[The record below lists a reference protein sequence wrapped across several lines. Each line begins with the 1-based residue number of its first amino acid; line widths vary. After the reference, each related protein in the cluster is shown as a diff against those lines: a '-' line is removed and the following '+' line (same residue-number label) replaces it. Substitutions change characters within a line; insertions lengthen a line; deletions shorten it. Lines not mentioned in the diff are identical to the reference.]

1 MSSTGSDPRTDG
13 LLAGVTVLEISQN
26 AAVPQCGRLLAGMG
40 ADVIKVEPPTGDAM
54 RHLAPIAENES
65 RAFATINPG
74 KRAIVLDLT
83 DETTRP
89 VIDRLIERADILL
102 IGLKRTDFERYG
114 LQWDRVKTIKPSLVS
129 LEFTAFGPVGP
140 DADRGGYD
148 PLIQGASGLGW
159 LMNRS
164 VNDTPLATR
173 PAFVDF
179 GSGGYAAAAV
189 LAALRHADRTGQG
202 QRVDASLLG
211 TALALGTP
219 QVSSFAPDAER
230 TAALSEE
237 MQLLRQAGTGFDAQR
252 AHYESSVVAL
262 GGLFRLY
269 VRPYRTSDGLVSI
282 AAYSPGL
289 MARFHE
295 LTGVDRIPPQSTGND
310 AASQVVIQQAEDLFA
325 TKTTDAWLAELT
337 EIGFP
342 CARYNTPHEAVATEQ
357 VEANGY
363 VVDLEHPVYGEHR
376 VVGMP
381 FSFSDTPVIVATPA
395 PSLGEHTAEVLG
407 ELGYSPDE
415 IAGIVANGS
424 IG

>member
-1 MSSTGSDPRTDG
+1 MSSIGSDPRTIG
-13 LLAGVTVLEISQN
+13 LLAGVKVVEVSQN

-40 ADVIKVEPPTGDAM
+40 ADVIKVEPPSGDAM
-54 RHLAPIAENES
+54 RHLAPLAENES

-83 DETTRP
+83 DEAVLP
-89 VIDRLIERADILL
+89 VVDRLVAWADVLL

-114 LQWDRVKTIKPSLVS
+114 LHWDRVKTINPALVS
-129 LEFTAFGPVGP
+129 LEFTAFGPTGP

-159 LMNRS
+159 SMNRS

-189 LAALRHADRTGQG
+189 LAALRHAERTGEG

-219 QVSSFAPDAER
+219 QMASFDVDAGSN
-230 TAALSEE
+230 AILDEE
-237 MQLLRQAGTGFDAQR
+237 MQLLRQAGTGFDDQR
-252 AHYESSVVAL
+252 AHYESRVIAL

-269 VRPYRTSDGLVSI
+269 VRPYRTSDGLISI
-282 AAYSPGL
+282 AGYSPAL

-295 LTGVDRIPPQSTGND
+295 LTGVDRIPPS
-310 AASQVVIQQAEDLFA
+310 ASGDEPETLAVIAEAEALFA
-325 TKTTDAWLAELT
+325 TRTTTEWLKELT
-337 EIGFP
+337 EIGYP
-342 CARYNTPHEAVATEQ
+342 CARYNTPQEAIRAEQ
-357 VEANGY
+357 AEANGY
-363 VVDLEHPVYGEHR
+363 VVDLDHDVYGRHR

-381 FSFSDTPVIVATPA
+381 FSFSEAPVGVTSSA
-395 PSLGEHTAEVLG
+395 PSLGQHTAEVLA
-407 ELGYSPDE
+407 ELGFSADE
-415 IAGIVANGS
+415 APGTQP
-424 IG
+424 